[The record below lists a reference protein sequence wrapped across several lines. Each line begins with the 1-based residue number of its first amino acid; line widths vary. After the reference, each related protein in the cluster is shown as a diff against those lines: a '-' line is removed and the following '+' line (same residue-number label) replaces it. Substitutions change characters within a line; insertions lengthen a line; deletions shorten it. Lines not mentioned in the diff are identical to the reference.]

1 MPIFEGMDLSLPTIA
16 EYVVAVV
23 LTAVVFLPLLTLL
36 HELGHAA
43 VALRVTTGTVQVD
56 VGRPPALFRL
66 RLGRLFISFSPVPPR
81 GVPFAGVCMYQRSSR
96 RPLAEL
102 ALLLA
107 GPAMNALAAAVL
119 GLLAF
124 SARHA
129 QPAWLTLTLTSA
141 ALLALVAFLYNM
153 DPRPASRGERMR
165 VEVRRDGPK
174 ALRCY
179 RVWRAGGLMQLT
191 PRTATARSEARSGN
205 PGSRRVPDQD

>member
-1 MPIFEGMDLSLPTIA
+1 MDLPMPSIVDF
-16 EYVVAVV
+16 VVAVV
-23 LTAVVFLPLLTLL
+23 LTATVLLPLLTLL

-43 VALRVTTGTVQVD
+43 VALRVTSGAVHVD
-56 VGRPPALFRL
+56 IGRPPARVRL
-66 RLGRLFISFSPVPPR
+66 RVGRLFVTFSPVPPR

-107 GPAMNALAAAVL
+107 GPAMNALAALVL

-124 SARHA
+124 STLHVG
-129 QPAWLTLTLTSA
+129 PMWLTVTLSSA
-141 ALLALVAFLYNM
+141 ALLSLVALLYNI

-179 RVWRAGGLMQLT
+179 RVWRAGGIMQLT
-191 PRTATARSEARSGN
+191 PRMPAARSEARSGN
-205 PGSRRVPDQD
+205 PHSPPPPDQP

>member
-1 MPIFEGMDLSLPTIA
+1 MGLPLPTIA

-23 LTAVVFLPLLTLL
+23 LTATVFLPLLTLL

-43 VALRVTTGTVQVD
+43 VALRVTTGAVQVH
-56 VGRPPALFRL
+56 VGRPQALVRL
-66 RLGRLFISFSPVPPR
+66 RLGRLLVSFSPVPPR
-81 GVPFAGVCMYQRSSR
+81 GVPFAGVCMYQRTSR

-102 ALLLA
+102 VLLLA
-107 GPAMNALAAAVL
+107 GPAMNGLAAAVL
-119 GLLAF
+119 GVLAF
-124 SARHA
+124 STRHA
-129 QPAWLTLTLTSA
+129 QPMWLTLTLTSA

-179 RVWRAGGLMQLT
+179 RVWRAGGIMQLT
-191 PRTATARSEARSGN
+191 PRMAAARSEARSGN
-205 PGSRRVPDQD
+205 PHSPAPPDQR